1 MAMEVYDSIPT
12 IITTVVAII
21 AKVSIFIFLLGLVY
35 YTSNYIVE
43 EGVRWTFSIL
53 LSSLLSLII
62 GTVVGLTQFRIKRL
76 LACCLL
82 WA

>member
-43 EGVRWTFSIL
+43 EGVR
-53 LSSLLSLII
+53 
-62 GTVVGLTQFRIKRL
+62 
-76 LACCLL
+76 
-82 WA
+82 